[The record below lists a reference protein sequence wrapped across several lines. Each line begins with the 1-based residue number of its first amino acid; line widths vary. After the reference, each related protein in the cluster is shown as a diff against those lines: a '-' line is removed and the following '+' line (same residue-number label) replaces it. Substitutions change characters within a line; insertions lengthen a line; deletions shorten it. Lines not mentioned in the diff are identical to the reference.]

1 MQKFLDAARLVVANS
16 VKSVGAYMSDLFIT
30 ASVTVSHHRSHPP
43 TSVVEIVYHYGK
55 WVPPYKQIILADPE
69 LTVFVFKI
77 IIHKHE
83 FYSSMWCSRCR
94 NTQPTCRD
102 CQRKR
107 RNAPSLEEIEILF
120 KNSTQVAK
128 LEIDKMMHNV
138 QNFRDAC
145 KMFKDATLLKN
156 LSYLHFL
163 RMVQSLTL
171 KDNSHSSSF
180 NFSDFDGFFRKCMV
194 FYPVLEQL
202 RNTGIKCKIYSDQE
216 LMIFVQFP
224 NFWKRIYP
232 KFENVSTRNEILALS
247 MSMKILYRL
256 VSTEYLFQSR
266 KNRLVL
272 EGRIAKRIIGGKFAS
287 LFN

>member
-1 MQKFLDAARLVVANS
+1 MQNFLDAALLVAANS
-16 VKSVGAYMSDLFIT
+16 VKSVGAYMSNLFIT

-94 NTQPTCRD
+94 NTQPTCKD

-145 KMFKDATLLKN
+145 
-156 LSYLHFL
+156 
-163 RMVQSLTL
+163 
-171 KDNSHSSSF
+171 
-180 NFSDFDGFFRKCMV
+180 
-194 FYPVLEQL
+194 
-202 RNTGIKCKIYSDQE
+202 
-216 LMIFVQFP
+216 
-224 NFWKRIYP
+224 
-232 KFENVSTRNEILALS
+232 
-247 MSMKILYRL
+247 
-256 VSTEYLFQSR
+256 
-266 KNRLVL
+266 
-272 EGRIAKRIIGGKFAS
+272 
-287 LFN
+287 